1 MKFNVV
7 ITGIQDYEGQTSGD
21 DKLELTAEAEFYKE
35 DGKYF
40 IEYDEEL
47 ISDCVASHTKV
58 EIGKDY
64 VSMHRSGD
72 VRTEML
78 FMLERQTSSLYDT
91 PYGSLQINIYTSKIE
106 NKLTDDGGTVYF
118 EYIINAD
125 GRKLSRNSFDIKVI
139 KTEN

>member
-21 DKLELTAEAEFYKE
+21 DKLELTAEAEFYKK
-35 DGKYF
+35 DGKYL

-47 ISDCVASHTKV
+47 ISDCALSHTKV
-58 EIGKDY
+58 EVGDNF
-64 VSMHRSGD
+64 VSMQRTGD

-78 FMLERQTSSLYDT
+78 FMMERQTSSVYDT
-91 PYGSLQINIYTSKIE
+91 PYGNLQINIYTSKIE